1 MIWGES
7 LWIGL
12 YGFLGLIFGYI
23 LTRIAPEEM
32 EVGERLFKLGRN
44 VCLFLIGI
52 FWFFNVDFGTELALL
67 VVFGMLIG
75 KLFNNLFSVLGL
87 GVSLASGNFGLIF
100 GTLVFLTFMFES
112 GIRWKEE
119 GLFFVSLPYIILLI
133 LGIGFG
139 KYFDVNYVLALVS
152 GFCWAYAYKSLKN

>member
-1 MIWGES
+1 MVWGES

-12 YGFLGLIFGYI
+12 YGFLGLVFGYI

-52 FWFFNVDFGTELALL
+52 FWFFNVNFVTELALL
-67 VVFGMLIG
+67 VVFGMLMG
-75 KLFNNLFSVLGL
+75 KLLNNLFSVLGL
-87 GVSLASGNFGLIF
+87 GVGVVSGNLGLVL
-100 GTLVFLTFMFES
+100 GTLVFLIFMFES
-112 GIRWKEE
+112 GIRWKES
-119 GLFFVSLPYIILLI
+119 GLFFVSLPYVALLI
-133 LGIGFG
+133 LGISFG
-139 KYFDVNYVLALVS
+139 KYFDANYVLALVS